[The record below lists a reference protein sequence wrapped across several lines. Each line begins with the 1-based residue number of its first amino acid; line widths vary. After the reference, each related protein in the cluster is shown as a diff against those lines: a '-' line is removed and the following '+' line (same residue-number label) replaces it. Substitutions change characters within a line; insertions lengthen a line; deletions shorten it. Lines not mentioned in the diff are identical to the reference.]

1 MFSQTFYPNLYRF
14 LHEYIRHIRDISQLC
29 PPPSPPFLVN
39 SQKQKIS
46 ICKTVGE
53 QLENS
58 KTLEERQKKRILS
71 SQKQSEGGRDAVNPK
86 LGQISRQLINWK
98 VADAKHLSST
108 SSI

>member
-1 MFSQTFYPNLYRF
+1 MSSFRYVYPFRGAAVSKEFTIFVQSL
-14 LHEYIRHIRDISQLC
+14 Q
-29 PPPSPPFLVN
+29 PSPSSPSLVD

-58 KTLEERQKKRILS
+58 ETLEERQKKRILS
-71 SQKQSEGGRDAVNPK
+71 SQKHSEGGRDAVNPK

-98 VADAKHLSST
+98 VAEAKHLSST